1 MLSKLEPIIGKW
13 IRQTEQVDARQEIV
27 REDPL
32 FEKRNQQDD
41 RRNNSADEIDDIA
54 SVSLSGLISFL
65 EAELKSYRDEAAK
78 TETTTPTAP
87 VDPQPDPA
95 QQATNMRAAHAAQAY
110 RQLDT
115 TQSPPPAVQQTG
127 GSEALLGA
135 VDLRRLMRLVE
146 DLKDLLAR
154 GHTEIPIQRDMT
166 FLDSLELGI
175 RNAQS

>member
-1 MLSKLEPIIGKW
+1 MLSRLEPIIGKW
-13 IRQTEQVDARQEIV
+13 IRQAEQVDARQEIV

-32 FEKRNQQDD
+32 FEKRNQQNDG
-41 RRNNSADEIDDIA
+41 RSSSADEIDDIA
-54 SVSLSGLISFL
+54 SVSLAGLVSFL

-78 TETTTPTAP
+78 ADNAAPTAAA
-87 VDPQPDPA
+87 DQSQTPA
-95 QQATNMRAAHAAQAY
+95 SPAMNMRAAQAAQAY

-115 TQSPPPAVQQTG
+115 TQSPPASAAQAG
-127 GSEALLGA
+127 SSEALLGA

-154 GHTEIPIQRDMT
+154 GYTEIPIQRDMS

-175 RNAQS
+175 RNARA